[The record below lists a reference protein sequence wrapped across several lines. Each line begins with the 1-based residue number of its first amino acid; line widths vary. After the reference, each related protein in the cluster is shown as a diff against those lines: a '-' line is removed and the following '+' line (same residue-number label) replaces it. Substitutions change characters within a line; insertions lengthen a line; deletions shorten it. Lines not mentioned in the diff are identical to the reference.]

1 MAVVGK
7 DTENLVPITMDDIVQ
22 NVNLPGDVYFKL
34 SDDNFVLIG
43 REGTREQFKEL
54 HFFEKIKNSNIY
66 VKKPDLRKFS
76 SLKVLSANEIM
87 KSDKIPVETKV
98 STLSHTLN
106 TVFTS
111 IDQLGFSN
119 EALGNSKFVAN
130 SVLKIINDTP
140 KLSSLI
146 NLMGSISN
154 DIVKHSMSV
163 SMVASLI
170 SQSKGWNSPAI
181 LEKMALGAL
190 LHDIGLKE
198 YPKEFINKQRVDYTA
213 EDLENYQRHAFR
225 GVEILRTVENVP
237 QEVIAIVS
245 EHHEN
250 SIGQGYPRGM
260 RDVRQH
266 PFSKVVSLAD
276 IFCELTF
283 KDVQN
288 PTPRSPDEAVQFI
301 EHTLGQP
308 FNKECFT
315 ALKNVLMFGIRKAT
329 IKIV

>member
-1 MAVVGK
+1 MGK
-7 DTENLVPITMDDIVQ
+7 DLDNLIPLSIEDIVQ
-22 NVNLPGDVYFKL
+22 NVNLPGDVFFKL
-34 SDDNFVLIG
+34 SEDNYVVIG
-43 REGTREQFKEL
+43 REGTREQFRDL
-54 HFFEKIKNSNIY
+54 HFFDKIKSSNVYI
-66 VKKPDLRKFS
+66 KKLDLRKFT

-87 KSDKIPVETKV
+87 KNDKLPAEVKV
-98 STLSHTLN
+98 NALSQTLN

-119 EALGNSKFVAN
+119 EALGNSKFIAN

-140 KLSSLI
+140 KLGSLMI
-146 NLMGSISN
+146 LMNSISE
-154 DIVKHSMSV
+154 DLVKHSMAV
-163 SMVASLI
+163 SMVSALI
-170 SQSKGWNSPAI
+170 SQSKGWNNPSI

-198 YPKEFINKQRVDYTA
+198 YPKEFLKKPRVDYTA
-213 EDLENYQRHAFR
+213 EDLEYYQRHSFR
-225 GVEILRTVENVP
+225 GIEILKTVESIP
-237 QEVIAIVS
+237 QEVMAIVY

-250 SIGQGYPRGM
+250 SIGQGYPRGL

-276 IFCELTF
+276 AFCELTF
-283 KDVQN
+283 KDVNN
-288 PTPRSPDEAVQFI
+288 PTPRSPEDAVYFI

-315 ALKNVLMFGIRKAT
+315 ALKNVLQFGIRKAT

>member
-1 MAVVGK
+1 MGK
-7 DTENLVPITMDDIVQ
+7 DLDNLVPITMDDIVP

-34 SDDNFVLIG
+34 SDDNFVVIG

-54 HFFEKIKNSNIY
+54 HFFDKIRNSNIY
-66 VKKPDLRKFS
+66 IRKPDLRKFS
-76 SLKVLSANEIM
+76 SLKVHSANEIM
-87 KSDKIPVETKV
+87 KSDKVPVEAKV
-98 STLSHTLN
+98 NALSHTLN

-119 EALGNSKFVAN
+119 EALGNTKFIAN

-140 KLSSLI
+140 KLTSLMT
-146 NLMGSISN
+146 LMNSISE
-154 DIVKHSMSV
+154 DLIKHSMAV
-163 SMVASLI
+163 SMVSALI
-170 SQSKGWNSPAI
+170 SQSKGWNNPSI

-198 YPKEFINKQRVDYTA
+198 YPKEFLSKPRVDYTP
-213 EDLENYQRHAFR
+213 EDLEYYQRHSFR
-225 GVEILRTVENVP
+225 GIEILRTVENVP
-237 QEVIAIVS
+237 QEVMAIVY

-250 SIGQGYPRGM
+250 SIGQGYPRGL
-260 RDVRQH
+260 RDVRLH

-276 IFCELTF
+276 TFCELTF
-283 KDVQN
+283 KDAQK
-288 PTPRSPDEAVQFI
+288 PTPRDPEEAVQFI

-315 ALKNVLMFGIRKAT
+315 ALKNILTFGIRKAS

>member
-1 MAVVGK
+1 MGK
-7 DTENLVPITMDDIVQ
+7 DADRLIPITLDDIVP
-22 NVNLPGDVYFKL
+22 NVNLPGDVFFKL
-34 SDDNFVLIG
+34 SEDNFVVIG

-54 HFFEKIKNSNIY
+54 HFFEKIKASNIY
-66 VKKPDLRKFS
+66 IKKPDLRKFS

-87 KSDKIPVETKV
+87 KSDKVPVEMKV
-98 STLSHTLN
+98 NTLSHTLN

-119 EALGNSKFVAN
+119 EALGNSKFIAN

-140 KLSSLI
+140 KLSTLMA
-146 NLMGSISN
+146 LMGSISE
-154 DIVKHSMSV
+154 DLIKHSMAV
-163 SMVASLI
+163 SMVSALI
-170 SQSKGWNSPAI
+170 SQSKGWNNPSI

-198 YPKEFINKQRVDYTA
+198 YSKEFLNKPRVEYTA
-213 EDLENYQRHAFR
+213 EDLEYYQRHAYR

-237 QEVIAIVS
+237 QEVMAIVS

-260 RDVRQH
+260 RDVRLH

-276 IFCELTF
+276 AFCELTF
-283 KDVQN
+283 KNVNN
-288 PTPRSPDEAVQFI
+288 PTPRDPEEAVQFI
-301 EHTLGQP
+301 EHSLGQP
-308 FNKECFT
+308 FNKECFVS
-315 ALKNVLMFGIRKAT
+315 LKNVLLLGIRKAS